1 MAAAGQSVR
10 VWRDSTTTAPAMA
23 PAAAA
28 VAPLTNAW
36 ICALSRWR
44 MNHRPGRTTPRKIGV
59 KIATVATIAPSHPAV
74 R

>member
-1 MAAAGQSVR
+1 MAAAVQVWM
-10 VWRDSTTTAPAMA
+10 VWRDSTTTAPTMA

-28 VAPLTNAW
+28 VAPVTNALIW
-36 ICALSRWR
+36 GLSRWR

-59 KIATVATIAPSHPAV
+59 KIATVATMAPCQPAA